1 VVATAEGKVY
11 AFGWGKYGC
20 LGDGSREDRLVPT
33 LTRGLEG
40 VHVAQVA
47 CGWRH
52 SIAVTDKAKLYTFG
66 WGKFGQIGHGDNE

>member
-1 VVATAEGKVY
+1 MHHRAAPLFTYLNTPG
-11 AFGWGKYGC
+11 
-20 LGDGSREDRLVPT
+20 RLVPT
-33 LTRGLEG
+33 LTLGLQG

-52 SIAVTDKAKLYTFG
+52 SIAVTDSAKLYTFG